1 MEGRHRQAPRP
12 RPHLRADFR
21 RGRRGFR
28 RISARLWSDGYEEH
42 LVVDA
47 DTRIP
52 TTYSVE
58 RTRT

>member
-1 MEGRHRQAPRP
+1 MNRRSGRATNRVQPDHHRPV
-12 RPHLRADFR
+12 L
-21 RGRRGFR
+21 G
-28 RISARLWSDGYEEH
+28 ISARLWSDGYEER